1 MKSNQTFESNDTWTL
16 VYSPK
21 SDVLEEL
28 LLKVVDSLELHDVE
42 GVETP
47 ELVEKVMIER
57 GLLCGIIFNH
67 EAVNFFLFQFLGKI
81 FFIMR
86 KYLCFFRICLN
97 YHRIWISFC
106 VFRVNRV
113 LFPIR

>member
-28 LLKVVDSLELHDVE
+28 LFKVVESLELYGFE

-47 ELVEKVMIER
+47 ELVETVMIER
-57 GLLCGIIFNH
+57 GLLCGIVFNH
-67 EAVNFFLFQFLGKI
+67 EAVNFFLSNFLENI
-81 FFIMR
+81 L
-86 KYLCFFRICLN
+86 Y
-97 YHRIWISFC
+97 Y
-106 VFRVNRV
+106 
-113 LFPIR
+113 